1 MVRGLDIFRER
12 FREFKEG
19 FVLIGGAA
27 CDDWFSRQ
35 ALDFRATRDLD
46 IVLLIH
52 ALDQRFVAAFR
63 AFIEEGGYEVRQR
76 SDETPILYRFAKPS
90 DARFPAMLELFSRN
104 PEVFELADGQTI
116 IPVGSTLHERSLSAI
131 LLDDAYTTLVENEH
145 VDSDGLHFASVAALI
160 PLKARAWL
168 DLSERR
174 GRGERIDSKDIDKHR
189 SDIFRLAATLPDIA
203 GPELP
208 TTVRE
213 DLERFLAAFPE
224 SSPEW
229 PRILSALKVIFG
241 GGLRPERL
249 LVAVRTYFQIPNNS

>member
-35 ALDFRATRDLD
+35 NLDFRATRDLD

-63 AFIEEGGYEVRQR
+63 AFIDEGGYAVRQR
-76 SDETPILYRFAKPS
+76 SDETPILYRFAKPN
-90 DARFPAMLELFSRN
+90 DIRFPAMLELFSRD

-116 IPVGSTLHERSLSAI
+116 IPVGSPLIEPSLSAI
-131 LLDDAYTTLVENEH
+131 LLDAAYATLVEREQ

-168 DLSERR
+168 DLSKRR
-174 GRGERIDSKDIDKHR
+174 GHGEMIDSKDIDKHR
-189 SDIFRLAATLPDIA
+189 SDVFRLAATLPDVP
-203 GPELP
+203 GPVLP
-208 TTVRE
+208 APVRE
-213 DLERFLAAFPE
+213 DLEQFLAAFPE

-229 PRILSALKVIFG
+229 PRILSALKAIFG

-249 LVAVRTYFQIPNNS
+249 LAAVRTYFRIPNNF